1 MRGLARALL
10 LCFFPIFASAAT
22 VPRPAPEFVIRG
34 PGGEVLLSQYR
45 GKVVLL
51 ALIFTTCPHCQH
63 TVGIMNEVQKE
74 YGSRG
79 FQALGSAFNEMAA
92 QLLAAFLA
100 QFQPNFPVGY
110 SARATVLEFLQAP
123 SNAPLSVPILVF
135 IDKKG
140 IIRSQHMG
148 SDDPFFKDQEKSMRA
163 ELEGLLKEPAQGKK
177 KAPVTHQNR

>member
-1 MRGLARALL
+1 MRGLARAVLL
-10 LCFFPIFASAAT
+10 LCFLAASAVAAT
-22 VPRPAPEFVIRG
+22 VPRPAPEFVVRG
-34 PGGEVLLSQYR
+34 PAGEVLLSQYR

-63 TVGIMNEVQKE
+63 TVGIMSDVQKE
-74 YGSRG
+74 YGARG

-92 QLLAAFLA
+92 QLLPAFLT
-100 QFQPNFPVGY
+100 QFHPSFPVGY

-123 SNAPLSVPILVF
+123 SNSALSVPILVF

-148 SDDPFFKDQEKSMRA
+148 SEDPLFKDQEKSIRA
-163 ELEGLLKEPAQGKK
+163 ELEILLKEPAHAKK
-177 KAPVTHQNR
+177 KAR

>member
-1 MRGLARALL
+1 VRGLARAVLL
-10 LCFFPIFASAAT
+10 LCLLVTARSAVT
-22 VPRPAPEFVIRG
+22 VPRPAPEFVVRG
-34 PGGEVLLSQYR
+34 PSGEVLLSQYR

-63 TVGIMNEVQKE
+63 TVGIMSEVQKE

-79 FQALGSAFNEMAA
+79 FQALGSAFNETAA
-92 QLLAAFLA
+92 QLLPAFLT
-100 QFQPNFPVGY
+100 QFHPNFPVGY

-148 SDDPFFKDQEKSMRA
+148 SDDQLFKDQEKSIRA
-163 ELEGLLKEPAQGKK
+163 ELETLLKEPAHAKK
-177 KAPVTHQNR
+177 KAK

>member
-1 MRGLARALL
+1 MRGFGRVVLV
-10 LCFFPIFASAAT
+10 LCFLAIAASAAT
-22 VPRPAPEFVIRG
+22 VPRPAPEFVVRG
-34 PGGEVLLSQYR
+34 PAGEVLLSQYR

-63 TVGIMNEVQKE
+63 TVGIMSEVQKE

-79 FQALGSAFNEMAA
+79 FQALGSAFNEMAS
-92 QLLAAFLA
+92 QLLPAFLT
-100 QFQPNFPVGY
+100 QFHPNFPVGY

-123 SNAPLSVPILVF
+123 PNAPLSVPILVF

-148 SDDPFFKDQEKSMRA
+148 SEDPLFKDQEKSIRA
-163 ELEGLLKEPAQGKK
+163 EVEALLKEPALGKK
-177 KAPVTHQNR
+177 KAR

>member
-1 MRGLARALL
+1 MRGFARAVLL
-10 LCFFPIFASAAT
+10 LCLLAIAVSAAT
-22 VPRPAPEFVIRG
+22 VPRPAPEFVVRG

-51 ALIFTTCPHCQH
+51 AFIFTTCPHCQH
-63 TVGIMNEVQKE
+63 TVAIMSDIQKE

-79 FQALGSAFNEMAA
+79 FQALGSAFNETAS
-92 QLLAAFLA
+92 QSLPAFLT
-100 QFQPNFPVGY
+100 QFHPNFPVGY

-135 IDKKG
+135 IDKNG

-148 SDDPFFKDQEKSMRA
+148 SDDPFFNDQEKTMRA
-163 ELEGLLKEPAQGKK
+163 ELEALLKEPAHTKK
-177 KAPVTHQNR
+177 KAH

>member
-1 MRGLARALL
+1 MRGFARAVLL
-10 LCFFPIFASAAT
+10 LCFLAATAVAAT
-22 VPRPAPEFVIRG
+22 VPRPAPEFVVRG

-63 TVGIMNEVQKE
+63 TVGIMSDVQKE
-74 YGSRG
+74 YASRE

-92 QLLAAFLA
+92 QLLPAFLS
-100 QFQPNFPVGY
+100 QFHPNFPLGY
-110 SARATVLEFLQAP
+110 SPRATVLEFLQAP

-148 SDDPFFKDQEKSMRA
+148 SDDPFFKDQEKNIRA
-163 ELEGLLKEPAQGKK
+163 ELESLLKEPAHARK
-177 KAPVTHQNR
+177 KAH